1 MPLTVTEDRTFTAQY
16 TPIDYEIEYIMNG
29 GTNHVDN
36 PDTYT
41 IEDAVT
47 LKDPTKTGYTFAG
60 WTPTDNIPLGST
72 GKKTFTATWKENFT
86 ITFNEGA
93 HGSIT
98 TQRIFE
104 VPNGDPFPTPPGVTA
119 DSGYTFDGWPTMPLT
134 VTEDRTFTAQ
144 YTPIDYEIE
153 YIMNGGTNHVDN
165 PDTYTIEDAVTLKDP
180 TKTGYTFAG
189 WTPTD
194 NIPLGSTGK
203 KTFTA
208 TWKENFT
215 ITFNE
220 GAHGSITTQRIFE
233 VPNGD
238 PFPTPPG
245 VTADSGYTF
254 DGWPTMP
261 LTVTEDRTF
270 TAQYTPIDYE
280 IEYIMNGGT
289 NHVDNPDTYT
299 IEDAVTLKDPTK
311 TGYTFAG
318 WTPTDNIP
326 LGSTGKKTFT
336 ATWKENFTIT
346 FNEGAHGSITTQRI
360 FEVPN
365 GDPFP
370 TPPGV
375 TADSGYTFDGW
386 PTMPLT
392 VTEDRTFTAQYTPID
407 YEIEYIMNGGTNHVD
422 NPDTYTIE
430 DAGHAQRPDEDR
442 VHVRRLDAD
451 G

>member
-98 TQRIFE
+98 TRRIFE

-280 IEYIMNGGT
+280 IEYIMNGG
-289 NHVDNPDTYT
+289 DKP
-299 IEDAVTLKDPTK
+299 
-311 TGYTFAG
+311 
-318 WTPTDNIP
+318 
-326 LGSTGKKTFT
+326 
-336 ATWKENFTIT
+336 
-346 FNEGAHGSITTQRI
+346 R
-360 FEVPN
+360 
-365 GDPFP
+365 
-370 TPPGV
+370 
-375 TADSGYTFDGW
+375 
-386 PTMPLT
+386 
-392 VTEDRTFTAQYTPID
+392 
-407 YEIEYIMNGGTNHVD
+407 
-422 NPDTYTIE
+422 
-430 DAGHAQRPDEDR
+430 
-442 VHVRRLDAD
+442 
-451 G
+451 